1 MTEQIYYTE
10 ELTHWGILGMKWGIR
25 RFQNK
30 DGTLTEAGKK
40 RYSED
45 YERSRSKSREEM
57 TDDELKTAVNRLNNE
72 RQYEMYRKELDKNNS
87 EETTPKN
94 PLVDGRK
101 RNKTVEEHENIT
113 KFKAKNLTTEE
124 LTKVIDR
131 LQKEKQYKQLVEEAK
146 SPVQREFQKYAKQI
160 VTSLADYAVKE
171 LTGDIKDAISGEKVA
186 AGNAKVNKMKIELG
200 LEEIKK
206 EREKL
211 NRDKGKKK

>member
-1 MTEQIYYTE
+1 MTEQTYYTE

-57 TDDELKTAVNRLNNE
+57 TDDELKSAVNRLNNE
-72 RQYEMYRKELDKNNS
+72 RQYEQYRKELDKK
-87 EETTPKN
+87 EEPEVKN
-94 PLVDGRK
+94 PLTDGKK
-101 RNKTVEEHENIT
+101 RNKTAEEHLNIT

-124 LTKVIDR
+124 LNKVIDR

-146 SPVQREFQKYAKQI
+146 SPVQREFQKYAKKI
-160 VTSLADYAVKE
+160 VSDLADYAVKE
-171 LTGDIKDAISGEKVA
+171 LTVNIKDAISGEKA
-186 AGNAKVNKMKIELG
+186 AAANAKVEKMKIDYG
-200 LEEIKK
+200 LDLIKK
-206 EREKL
+206 ERERM
-211 NRDKGKKK
+211 NRDKSKRK